1 MGIFQFAYI
10 QPWSE
15 MRVCEKRKSAKGTHT
30 MFLAIWGPSWT
41 RSFTFNVSASQSFP
55 SFIIW
60 EIHCF
65 CEQTTL
71 AILGGKASTHH
82 GLKHCG
88 PQPYGIVCII
98 FLGLADSNIFGSG

>member
-10 QPWSE
+10 EPWSE

-55 SFIIW
+55 SSIIW
-60 EIHCF
+60 EIHCIYVSM
-65 CEQTTL
+65 L
-71 AILGGKASTHH
+71 AMLEGGSEFAQR
-82 GLKHCG
+82 
-88 PQPYGIVCII
+88 PQALWAATIRNCMY
-98 FLGLADSNIFGSG
+98 NISWFRG